1 MVGLAVLI
9 SAMWAVNLIVGF
21 LYPGRS
27 DPYVNAIFAIV
38 VGAVYALG
46 RKETPTDPP
55 PDATSLS
62 EAKKKLTQ
70 ALEGERK
77 ADGEGGQK

>member
-1 MVGLAVLI
+1 MIGLAILI
-9 SAMWAVNLIVGF
+9 SSMWAVNLIVGF

-46 RKETPTDPP
+46 RKENGATPPEAP
-55 PDATSLS
+55 SLKDV
-62 EAKKKLTQ
+62 KKKLTES
-70 ALEGERK
+70 LEGERK
-77 ADGEGGQK
+77 ADEEGGQR

>member
-1 MVGLAVLI
+1 MIGLAVLI
-9 SAMWAVNLIVGF
+9 SSMWAVNLIVGF

-46 RKETPTDPP
+46 RKDTAETPPETP
-55 PDATSLS
+55 SLRDV
-62 EAKKKLTQ
+62 KKKLTES
-70 ALEGERK
+70 LESERK
-77 ADGEGGQK
+77 ADEEGGQR

>member
-1 MVGLAVLI
+1 MIGLAVLI
-9 SAMWAVNLIVGF
+9 SAMWAVNLVVGF

-46 RKETPTDPP
+46 RKEASAETPETPSLR
-55 PDATSLS
+55 DAKRKLDESL
-62 EAKKKLTQ
+62 
-70 ALEGERK
+70 
-77 ADGEGGQK
+77 EGGQKTDKEGGQR